1 MKKERV
7 FSYIILILIVICVIV
22 GFIVRRSF
30 VDDTN
35 FNDYKGKMDNYS
47 IQYLGTRSYKQYFNC
62 NIKNYNEL
70 EKDSTFILKV
80 KLSGSREKLSST
92 TLSQVTVL
100 DIYKGDSIKK
110 GQKIYIYEPSFI
122 ENDMYW
128 CSNGYNLM
136 LNDTEYIVYLN
147 SLKVPDGYNKTE
159 KEKNSYMFTT
169 LEFSKFDINNKN
181 NVNNLYSVKDFDNG
195 KIKYNDLKND
205 NVVVVNKDILEK
217 YTNIKKEVKKIYY
230 TKNK

>member
-1 MKKERV
+1 
-7 FSYIILILIVICVIV
+7 
-22 GFIVRRSF
+22 
-30 VDDTN
+30 
-35 FNDYKGKMDNYS
+35 
-47 IQYLGTRSYKQYFNC
+47 
-62 NIKNYNEL
+62 
-70 EKDSTFILKV
+70 
-80 KLSGSREKLSST
+80 
-92 TLSQVTVL
+92 
-100 DIYKGDSIKK
+100 
-110 GQKIYIYEPSFI
+110 YEPSFI
-122 ENDMYW
+122 KNDMYW

>member
-122 ENDMYW
+122 ENDMY
-128 CSNGYNLM
+128 
-136 LNDTEYIVYLN
+136 
-147 SLKVPDGYNKTE
+147 
-159 KEKNSYMFTT
+159 
-169 LEFSKFDINNKN
+169 
-181 NVNNLYSVKDFDNG
+181 
-195 KIKYNDLKND
+195 
-205 NVVVVNKDILEK
+205 
-217 YTNIKKEVKKIYY
+217 
-230 TKNK
+230 